1 MNFEFAYLLT
11 YFYVYWV
18 KSLSFDLGNTCTLS
32 TEVSVLSFSILVSWI
47 VQGNLSIFYKLPE
60 TVAVLWL
67 AVSLAR
73 CIFMGSYNWD
83 FVDQYFRTLRTS
95 LRADFHIVIVRLIIF
110 STPCVCMRF
119 ESLDH
124 DFSVNDM
131 VRCFFCLRSVWRL
144 KRVL

>member
-1 MNFEFAYLLT
+1 MNFEFAYLVT

-32 TEVSVLSFSILVSWI
+32 TEVSVVSFSILVSWI

-67 AVSLAR
+67 AVSRAR

-95 LRADFHIVIVRLIIF
+95 LRTDFVSHSNCKTDYFLDPMCMHAIWVVRSWFLGERHGTLLFLFKI
-110 STPCVCMRF
+110 
-119 ESLDH
+119 
-124 DFSVNDM
+124 
-131 VRCFFCLRSVWRL
+131 CLET
-144 KRVL
+144 